1 MKQLCFYSMLANPL
15 EQGDHP
21 GVAAHLCHGLHL
33 VDANVHGGLASIQ
46 DHLVCR
52 HNPRHQVEHLI
63 ITCQSLLNHLSNRC
77 HKGRVGFNFYDEA
90 NWNGINC

>member
-1 MKQLCFYSMLANPL
+1 MKQFFYSMLANPL

-33 VDANVHGGLASIQ
+33 VDADVHGGLASIQ

-52 HNPRHQVEHLI
+52 HNPGHQVEHLI
-63 ITCQSLLNHLSNRC
+63 ITWQSQSNRC
-77 HKGRVGFNFYDEA
+77 HKRRVGFNFCYEA
-90 NWNGINC
+90 NWNGIYC